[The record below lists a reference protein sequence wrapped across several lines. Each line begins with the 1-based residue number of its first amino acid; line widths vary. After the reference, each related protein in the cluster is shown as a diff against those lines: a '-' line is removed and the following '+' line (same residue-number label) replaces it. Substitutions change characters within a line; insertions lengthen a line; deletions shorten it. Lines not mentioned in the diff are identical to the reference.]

1 MKVLVINTGSSSIKF
16 QCFDMDTERVLL
28 KGLVEKIG
36 EDVGKTKYSYGDKEF
51 TVNDRVPNHKNG
63 LEFIAKLLVD
73 PKDGIIK
80 DKSEITAVGHRT
92 VHGGEK
98 FHFSSLITSEVLDA
112 IKEMVPIAPLHNPA
126 NITGIEVAQEIF
138 PNAHHIAVFD
148 TAFHQTMPD
157 YAYRYAIPNDFYTRL
172 HIRRYGFHGTSHLY
186 VAKEVA
192 KFLSIPFDK
201 FNAITIHAGN
211 GSSMAAI
218 RGGKSVDTTMGMTPL
233 EGLIMG
239 TRSGDLDPAI
249 PHYIVSRDKSNI
261 DMVNVILNKQSGLK
275 GICGSN
281 DVREIQERLLDKN
294 DKDAKLAL
302 EMYAYRIKKYIGAF
316 CAVLNSVDAIIF
328 TAGVGENSSLVRKMS
343 CLGLENLG
351 ICFDEEKNSK
361 KISSVFEVSKSDSKI
376 KVIVAPTNEELEIAR
391 QSVEVLKRH

>member
-16 QCFDMDTERVLL
+16 QCFDMDTEKVLL
-28 KGLVEKIG
+28 KGLVERIG
-36 EDVGKTKYSYGDKEF
+36 EEVGKTKYSYGDKEF
-51 TVNDRVPNHKNG
+51 TVNDKVPNHKVG

-98 FHFSSLITSEVLDA
+98 FHSSSLITHDVLDA

-157 YAYRYAIPNDFYTRL
+157 YAYRYAIPKDYYTRL
-172 HIRRYGFHGTSHLY
+172 HVRRYGFHGTSHLY

-218 RGGKSVDTTMGMTPL
+218 KGGMSIDTTMGMTPL

-239 TRSGDLDPAI
+239 TRSGDIDPAI
-249 PHYIVSRDKSNI
+249 PHYIVGRDKSNI

-281 DVREIQERLLDKN
+281 DMREIQERYFEKN
-294 DKDAKLAL
+294 DPDAKLAL
-302 EMYAYRIKKYIGAF
+302 EMYSYRIKKYIDIVGQEK
-316 CAVLNSVDAIIF
+316 AVLDVKNFLKEFPKKKGIILH
-328 TAGVGENSSLVRKMS
+328 GV
-343 CLGLENLG
+343 
-351 ICFDEEKNSK
+351 
-361 KISSVFEVSKSDSKI
+361 
-376 KVIVAPTNEELEIAR
+376 EL
-391 QSVEVLKRH
+391 